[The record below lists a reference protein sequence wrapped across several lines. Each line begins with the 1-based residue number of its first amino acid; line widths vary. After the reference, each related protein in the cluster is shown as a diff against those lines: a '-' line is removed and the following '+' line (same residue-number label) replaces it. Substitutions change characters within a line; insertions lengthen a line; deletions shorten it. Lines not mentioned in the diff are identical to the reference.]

1 MQEKVLILNGSF
13 SELTI
18 INEAKKM
25 GYYVVTTG
33 NMPDLIGH
41 KYADEYIPADYS
53 DKEKVLQIVKEN
65 KIDHVISCAN
75 DFGVLTAA

>member
-1 MQEKVLILNGSF
+1 MLNEEKDMQEKVLILNGSF

-41 KYADEYIPADYS
+41 KYADEYIPAD
-53 DKEKVLQIVKEN
+53 
-65 KIDHVISCAN
+65 
-75 DFGVLTAA
+75 